1 MRRILTSA
9 IFAVFLLAPGVASA
23 DEASQSADETPAS
36 AGEAPESADERSAS
50 AVIEA
55 LHDSLIAAMK
65 EGGASPFD
73 TRSDRLKPVIAQSF
87 DMPLIA
93 RVAMGRRYWK
103 RFDEAQREQ
112 LIAALWR
119 LTVATYA
126 GRFDNYSG
134 ESFRLI
140 SEESAPRNMVW
151 VNSELIK
158 SDGDAVRINYLM
170 RSTGAGWRILDVYF
184 KAVYSELAVR
194 RSEYTAVYKRIGFD
208 GLLAAIEKK
217 IASYDSGTV
226 K

>member
-9 IFAVFLLAPGVASA
+9 SIAVFLLAPGVKSA
-23 DEASQSADETPAS
+23 EEAPAITDETPAS
-36 AGEAPESADERSAS
+36 AGEMSAS

-65 EGGASPFD
+65 EGGTSPFD
-73 TRSDRLKPVIAQSF
+73 TRSDRLEPVVAQSF
-87 DMPLIA
+87 HMPLIA
-93 RVAMGRRYWK
+93 RVSMGRYWRK
-103 RFDEAQREQ
+103 LDEAQREQ

-119 LTVATYA
+119 LTVANYA
-126 GRFDNYSG
+126 GQFDNYSG

-170 RSTGAGWRILDVYF
+170 RSTDAGWRILDVYF
-184 KAVYSELAVR
+184 KAVYSQLAVR
-194 RSEYTAVYKRIGFD
+194 RSEYTSVYKRVGFD
-208 GLLAAIEKK
+208 GLLAEIEKK

>member
-9 IFAVFLLAPGVASA
+9 IFAVFLLAPGVKSA
-23 DEASQSADETPAS
+23 EEAPAITDETPAS
-36 AGEAPESADERSAS
+36 AGEISAS

-65 EGGASPFD
+65 EGGTSPFD

-87 DMPLIA
+87 DMALIA
-93 RVAMGRRYWK
+93 RVSMGRRYWK
-103 RFDEAQREQ
+103 KLDKAQRER

-119 LTVATYA
+119 LTVANYA
-126 GRFDNYSG
+126 GQFDNYSG

-170 RSTGAGWRILDVYF
+170 RSTDAGWRILDVYF
-184 KAVYSELAVR
+184 KAVYSQLAVR
-194 RSEYTAVYKRIGFD
+194 RSEYTSVYKRIGFD
-208 GLLAAIEKK
+208 GLLAEIEKK